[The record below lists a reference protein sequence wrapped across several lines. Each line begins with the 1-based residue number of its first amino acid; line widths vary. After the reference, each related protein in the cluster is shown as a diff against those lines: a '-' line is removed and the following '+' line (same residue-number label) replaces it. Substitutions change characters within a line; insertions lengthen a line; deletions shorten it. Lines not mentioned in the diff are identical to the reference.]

1 MLMSLKKQILYTIII
16 EKGLTKNSFLLM
28 KMIILIS
35 ETKTEPK
42 SNVEVELTDTLST
55 TLVHIKSL
63 VTDM

>member
-1 MLMSLKKQILYTIII
+1 MSLKKQILYTIII

>member
-1 MLMSLKKQILYTIII
+1 
-16 EKGLTKNSFLLM
+16 M